1 MFERFD
7 DEARRVVVLA
17 QEEARSL
24 WHDYI
29 ASEHLLLALCRVRQR
44 DAVLTRAIPD
54 IDIDDARTRLKAIT
68 PAGTQNPRGHLPF
81 TPDGKAA
88 LEGSLREAT
97 SLDHERI
104 GTGHLLLAVL
114 SGGSDAS
121 RELVQE
127 LGIDAD
133 QVRSAVVEGGAAPPT
148 DDDGDVLA
156 RLRLLELQV
165 RTLNEQV
172 AELRD
177 RRAEG

>member
-7 DEARRVVVLA
+7 DGARRVLVLA

-29 ASEHLLLALCRVRQR
+29 AAEHLLLALCRVRPA
-44 DAVLTRAIPD
+44 DAVLMRAMPD
-54 IDIDDARTRLKAIT
+54 IDIDDARTRLTAVT
-68 PAGTQNPRGHLPF
+68 PAGPQAPSGHLPF
-81 TPDGKAA
+81 TPDGKSV
-88 LEGSLREAT
+88 LERSLREALR
-97 SLDHERI
+97 LDHERV
-104 GTGHLLLAVL
+104 GTGHVLLAVL

-121 RELVQE
+121 RQLVGE

-133 QVRSAVVEGGAAPPT
+133 QVRSAVVEGGAAPLT
-148 DDDGDVLA
+148 DGDGDVLA
-156 RLRLLELQV
+156 RLQLLELQV

-177 RRAEG
+177 RREEG